1 MKKNILAEN
10 LKRFGTKNLSE
21 QESLPGPFITASP
34 DSDLERMQGLSN
46 AYAQQDIVQA
56 ARVIRKDLFDE
67 GFEREDIM
75 NFLYRLVAQ

>member
-1 MKKNILAEN
+1 MKKKNILEEN
-10 LKRFGTKNLSE
+10 LKRFGTKNLNE
-21 QESLPGPFITASP
+21 QELPGPFIKADP
-34 DSDLERMQGLSN
+34 DSDVGRMQGLSN

-75 NFLYRLVAQ
+75 MFLHRLVAQ